1 MNIQERNQY
10 IGLHN
15 QLVDLGNL
23 NNSSTS
29 EFINANKYWD
39 NLSRP
44 PLYQYIP
51 QYVFTKLHEYFN
63 NKRLYNRPKER
74 FKLVNELLEPIG
86 LKPLASGTN
95 RRTFYCTYDPN
106 IVFKLAS
113 DHVGMSDNL
122 NEFTMQKLLKP
133 FFAKMFSVTP
143 DGLMSLSERVETMTE
158 KDYKIIWSE
167 YIFQIINDLLSRG
180 YIMEDIGSNFFR
192 NWGIR
197 IGYGPVLLDCPYIYK
212 VDRSKLKCPRI
223 NKRTGEICN
232 GDIDY
237 NYEKG
242 MSEIICTK
250 CGTRYYASEL
260 AEIYPS
266 ESFTKI
272 VKGRDYRM
280 GTIDTNVKVQITKGD
295 QVVNRYFIE
304 TDSQEFSNNQGPRR
318 VTVDDF
324 NPTVQTFPHVQTNIH
339 SVVTNVTHNIPIPEN
354 SNYNINDNSISY
366 NLFNIDIPN
375 TLLNTIKTNCNIDLT
390 KLSENELYNCFT
402 KNTTPE
408 FWISH
413 MSQDEYKI
421 FSDYASK
428 FISNYLSKSSF
439 GNGDPLINIFGSYI
453 YKSVIFKIEKA
464 LNIRFDM
471 IPDVN
476 VLYNKLIEDK
486 NNSIIRSALNEKEYN
501 AFKIFIGTL
510 AAINIDKITFINSQI
525 PSFTLDLVKL
535 CDKPIS
541 KSLYQKLETITNLQ
555 FSKIEDNISL
565 TKYLVESEEQIS
577 KYLTGEDLA
586 QFKFFVLSIS
596 SEQKTIELQNTP
608 QITEGQKF
616 DVPAFEIIEP
626 AQKQELIQQP
636 EPAQVEQKE
645 EPEVQITPEEEQKEL
660 EKIVTEEQPKQ
671 EEVLDN
677 VDEYGNTIGVIE
689 DWAEYYRDHIKY
701 TLYPKDVKNEI
712 IYFLKIVERKF
723 GYPTAEILSNKLQIK
738 YIKLDEYNK
747 DINQK
752 TLKAVFHKTKRTIVR
767 PQESQE
773 EQSKNSSKYSIPT
786 QTEPS
791 PQKMI
796 NPELDWKTRDKEV
809 EIEKTVEIDP
819 NKEYFVE
826 KAKTSDEL
834 AKLAEEK
841 LQSANTI
848 VGVIGEP
855 KVDSLRNKE
864 LIPILKDKLFLK
876 FNNIELEPDVD
887 IQMKDLQK
895 YIKKYIF
902 DEMKLIT
909 RDDGSG
915 IDVEILR
922 SADERNRD
930 CFKIYVKNNNA
941 VLFEVVIYPKKD
953 DFETDKRTVR
963 EKFNAI
969 QENNDIDFDVHEFL
983 TNETKLYE
991 FLNQKINEY
1000 DCTKLSSV
1008 EEAQKVLTSYLY
1020 SVLFDHVQGK
1030 ASSPLIM
1037 RICKDYVIN
1046 QCKIS
1051 DNNVEE
1057 IKEQAPI
1064 VEEEPAF
1071 TPADNSSEESENT
1084 IADQI

>member
-15 QLVDLGNL
+15 QLVDLGKL
-23 NNSSTS
+23 NNNLTG
-29 EFINANKYWD
+29 EFINANRYWD
-39 NLSRP
+39 NLNRP

-51 QYVFTKLHEYFN
+51 QYVFTKLHEYLN

-74 FKLVNELLEPIG
+74 FKLINELLEPIG

-113 DHVGMSDNL
+113 DSVGMSDNL

-143 DGLMSLSERVETMTE
+143 DGLMSLSERVETMKE
-158 KDYKIIWSE
+158 EDYKIIWSE
-167 YIFQIINDLLSRG
+167 YIFKIINDLLSRG
-180 YIMEDIGSNFFR
+180 YIMEDIGSNFFK

-212 VDRSKLKCPRI
+212 VDRSKLKCPKR
-223 NKRTGEICN
+223 NRRTGEICN

-295 QVVNRYFIE
+295 QVINRYFIE

-318 VTVDDF
+318 TTVDDF
-324 NPTVQTFPHVQTNIH
+324 NPNTAVQTFPHVQTNIH
-339 SVVTNVTHNIPIPEN
+339 SVVTNVTHNIPMPEN
-354 SNYNINDNSISY
+354 ANYNINDNSINY

-413 MSQDEYKI
+413 MSPDEYKI
-421 FSDYASK
+421 FSEYTTK
-428 FISNYLSKSSF
+428 FISNYLNKSE
-439 GNGDPLINIFGSYI
+439 NGDPLINIFGSYI
-453 YKSVIFKIEKA
+453 YKTVLNKIEKA
-464 LNIRFDM
+464 LNIRFDVM
-471 IPDVN
+471 PDVN

-486 NNSIIRSALNEKEYN
+486 NNSLIRASLNEKEYN
-501 AFKIFIGTL
+501 TFKIFIGTL
-510 AAINIDKITFINSQI
+510 AAINIDKITFINAQI

-535 CDKPIS
+535 CNKPIN

-555 FSKIEDNISL
+555 FSRIEDNESL
-565 TKYLVESEEQIS
+565 AKYLIKSEEQIS

-586 QFKFFVLSIS
+586 QFKFFILSIE
-596 SEQKTIELQNTP
+596 SEQKTIEVP
-608 QITEGQKF
+608 QITESQKF
-616 DVPAFEIIEP
+616 DVPAFEVNE
-626 AQKQELIQQP
+626 KVP
-636 EPAQVEQKE
+636 EPVKVEQ
-645 EPEVQITPEEEQKEL
+645 VSEQKEL
-660 EKIVTEEQPKQ
+660 EKIITEPPQPEPQ
-671 EEVLDN
+671 PEILAN
-677 VDEYGNTIGVIE
+677 VDKDGNTMGLID
-689 DWAEYYRDHIKY
+689 DWTDYYRSNIRY
-701 TLYPKDVKNEI
+701 TLYPKDIKNEI
-712 IYFLKIVERKF
+712 IYFLRSMEKKF
-723 GYPTAEILSNKLQIK
+723 DYPTAKFLSNKLQVK
-738 YIKLDEYNK
+738 YIKLEEYDK
-747 DINQK
+747 DANQK
-752 TLKAVFHKTKRTIVR
+752 TLKAVFHKTKRNVIKQ
-767 PQESQE
+767 PQENVKQKE
-773 EQSKNSSKYSIPT
+773 DNTSSKYSISE
-786 QTEPS
+786 QDE

-796 NPELDWKTRDKEV
+796 NPETEWKTRDK

-826 KAKTSDEL
+826 KAKTADEL
-834 AKLAEEK
+834 AAISESK
-841 LQSANTI
+841 LQNSNSI
-848 VGVIGEP
+848 IGVIGEP

-864 LIPILKDKLFLK
+864 LIPILKDKIFAK
-876 FNNIELEPDVD
+876 FNNIELETD
-887 IQMKDLQK
+887 IDMQMKNLQK
-895 YIKKYIF
+895 YIKHYIF
-902 DEMKLIT
+902 EEMKLIT
-909 RDDGSG
+909 RDDGGG
-915 IDVEILR
+915 IEVEILR
-922 SADERNRD
+922 AADERNRD

-941 VLFEVVIYPKKD
+941 TLFEVEIYPKKD
-953 DFETDKRTVR
+953 DFITDKRTIR
-963 EKFNAI
+963 EKFNDQ
-969 QENNDIDFDVHEFL
+969 QEDIGFDVHEFL
-983 TNETKLYE
+983 NNETKLYE

-1000 DCTKLSSV
+1000 DCTKLTSV
-1008 EEAQKVLTSYLY
+1008 DEAQKILTSYLY
-1020 SVLFDHVQGK
+1020 SVLIDHVQGK

-1051 DNNVEE
+1051 ENKE
-1057 IKEQAPI
+1057 IT
-1064 VEEEPAF
+1064 EPAIK
-1071 TPADNSSEESENT
+1071 ESENT
-1084 IADQI
+1084 VTEEDTIANQI